1 MRAGRTQAVTSSADQ
16 WARCDG
22 RCSSGTGFRPAHIVM
37 IVKGHHR
44 AIRPKTLCSG
54 QWIHEWCRDFSTP
67 SRDIATRCGSGQ
79 WIKAFALSRGTRAKT
94 DRIDAELIARFM
106 ACRPRAGRERPD
118 ENLRILRTLV
128 ARSGQLVDM
137 RMRLKPRS
145 GLERSRAFLPVSR
158 A

>member
-1 MRAGRTQAVTSSADQ
+1 MAALGVGGLVRSWQELISMIRQLSASIQVGFEATGGQEWGLWTALVEAGIVSKQLP
-16 WARCDG
+16 
-22 RCSSGTGFRPAHIVM
+22 PA
-37 IVKGHHR
+37 
-44 AIRPKTLCSG
+44 
-54 QWIHEWCRDFSTP
+54 Q
-67 SRDIATRCGSGQ
+67 
-79 WIKAFALSRGTRAKT
+79 IKAFAMSRGTRAKT
-94 DRIDAELIARFM
+94 DRIDAELISRFM